1 MFENK
6 KKLKSFLRKIE
17 NEQFQEQALE
27 EIQINI
33 ILNCFNEEINN
44 HFNIISNIFDEQ
56 PSEKTPTQEEIKL
69 LSDFIIIVNKEK
81 ENIKKIIN
89 NHIKDLIDKTFLPKI
104 KKNISQ
110 NSP

>member
-89 NHIKDLIDKTFLPKI
+89 NHIKDLIDETFLPKI

-110 NSP
+110 SSP